1 MKIYVK
7 VSLLRGLRPKAS
19 IDFRRGMGQGRK
31 RSLRECEKGVGY
43 RVIKEGA
50 ECKGT

>member
-7 VSLLRGLRPKAS
+7 VSFLRGLRPKAS
-19 IDFRRGMGQGRK
+19 IDFRRGMEQGRK
-31 RSLRECEKGVGY
+31 RSLRECKGVGY
-43 RVIKEGA
+43 RVIEEGA